1 MQVKNMVSLHKI
13 KLTKKELEK
22 YSKQGMLRVESK
34 LLAGNKKV
42 KEYKAQLLSEMKA
55 GKKNM
60 IELTF
65 TEH

>member
-1 MQVKNMVSLHKI
+1 MVSLHKI